1 MQSCQELQPI
11 DLRRVSKL
19 DLGKTLVPASPY
31 IHFEFLFDV
40 LRGARTFPLSGSAP
54 KQHIYLHCLCSCGRS
69 WLLSVVPGYAATRK
83 RAKLPPNFVLAM
95 QRRIGSHAKA
105 RKTPAKFCFGYAV
118 PQLLTSESAPNFV
131 LAMQR
136 RSGAAAHHML
146 TKEGQSSL
154 HILNWTSPNV
164 YCKLSAGLKHKH
176 TLG

>member
-1 MQSCQELQPI
+1 MQSRQELQPI

-95 QRRIGSHAKA
+95 QRRSGSRAKA
-105 RKTPAKFCFGYAV
+105 RQILFWLC
-118 PQLLTSESAPNFV
+118 S
-131 LAMQR
+131 
-136 RSGAAAHHML
+136 AAAELRL
-146 TKEGQSSL
+146 T
-154 HILNWTSPNV
+154 T
-164 YCKLSAGLKHKH
+164 C
-176 TLG
+176 